1 MKKLFKHKTEAKKA
15 FLVRLRKGGLS
26 LRDAANYCQEIYA
39 SPSNILA
46 YEKVFCI
53 KNFILL
59 AIR

>member
-1 MKKLFKHKTEAKKA
+1 MKKLFKHKTEAEKA
-15 FLVRLRKGGLS
+15 FLVGLRKGGLS